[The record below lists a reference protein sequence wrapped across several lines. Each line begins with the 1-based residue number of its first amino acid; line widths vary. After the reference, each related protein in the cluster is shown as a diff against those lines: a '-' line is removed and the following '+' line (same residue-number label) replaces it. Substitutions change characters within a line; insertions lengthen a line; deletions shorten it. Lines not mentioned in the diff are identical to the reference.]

1 MTTDRSSQMSL
12 SAGMRLGTYEII
24 EAIGAGGM
32 GEVYRAR
39 DTRLHRDVAVKVLPD
54 MFAAEPERVS
64 RFEREARALASLNH
78 PHIAQ
83 IHGLEQSGGSLAL
96 IMELVDGEDL
106 VHSIARGP
114 LPVRESIRIG
124 TQIAAALEAAHG
136 TGIIHR
142 DLKPANIRINRSGAV
157 KVLDFGLAKALDPI
171 GGPGGAAASAPTIT
185 TASTRLGAVLGTAA
199 YMAPEQAKGIAVDRR
214 ADVWAFGCVLY
225 EILTGRSPFPGATVT
240 ETIAAVLER
249 EPDWSA
255 LPAQT
260 PAALRR
266 LLRRCLQKDPHQRL
280 HDIADARIE
289 LEEIGDAPEAS
300 ASAAPQRG
308 RQRLAIAAAVTLL
321 ASLAAGLAGWFL
333 RPVPQAAETRLELN
347 TPPTARSSMAISPDG
362 RNLVFPARSGNT
374 YQLWLRSFAS
384 SSARPLPGTEGGSRP
399 FWSPDGRS
407 IAFFADTRLKRMD
420 ITSGSVKVLSS
431 QSAVPLG
438 GTWNRDGTILFADN
452 PGGPIVRVSAEGG
465 KQTPVTR
472 VQAPQQ
478 RGHYN
483 PQFLPDGRHFL
494 FSVSGSPEA
503 QGVYLGE
510 LDKPDTKRL
519 VDAEAMFAITASG
532 HLLFI
537 HDNKLYA
544 QGFDADRAELSGD
557 AVVVDDEHVNGR
569 TMLTASAGGPIAYRT
584 TPPGS
589 AQRQFVWFDRSG
601 RQLDKLVYPETAALG
616 PALSHDGRR
625 IAVFRFLNSNMDIW
639 TYDVNRRAWDR
650 VTFDAGDDIYP
661 LWSPDDSSI
670 IFAGVRNAGPLR
682 LYRKLLSAAPN
693 TEEPLLPPTYQPLAS
708 QTPLDLS
715 RDGRSLL
722 YLNLVPNG
730 GSDIWALPLV
740 GARQPIEV
748 VATDFNESQ
757 AQFSP
762 DGRWMAYQSDK
773 TGRDEIYLRPFPGPG
788 AESRVSPEGGIQPR
802 WNSKGTEL
810 FYIAADDR
818 LMAVP
823 IRMSSDNKTV
833 DPGVPVGLFTTN
845 VGSAV
850 MLKYRQQYMVS
861 NDGQSFVMN
870 SAIEGGDAS
879 PITVILNWK
888 PPR

>member
-1 MTTDRSSQMSL
+1 MTANRSSQMPL
-12 SAGMRLGTYEII
+12 SAGTRLGAYEITG
-24 EAIGAGGM
+24 AIGAGGM

-54 MFAAEPERVS
+54 ILAADPERVS
-64 RFEREARALASLNH
+64 RFEREARALAALNH
-78 PHIAQ
+78 QHIAQ
-83 IHGLEQSGGSLAL
+83 IHGLEQSGSTLAL

-106 VHSIARGP
+106 AAVIARGP
-114 LPVRESIRIG
+114 LPVRESIVIA

-142 DLKPANIRINRSGAV
+142 DLKPANIRISRSGAV
-157 KVLDFGLAKALDPI
+157 KVLDFGLAKALDPV
-171 GGPGGAAASAPTIT
+171 GGPGGAGASAPTIT

-199 YMAPEQAKGIAVDRR
+199 YMAPEQAKGIAVDKR

-225 EILTGRSPFPGATVT
+225 EMLTGRAPFPGATLT

-249 EPDWSA
+249 EPTWAA

-260 PAALRR
+260 PAALRV
-266 LLRRCLQKDPHQRL
+266 LLRRCLQKDAHRRL

-289 LEEIGDAPEAS
+289 LEEISTDSPEAG
-300 ASAAPQRG
+300 AKPEPQSRPRG
-308 RQRLAIAAAVTLL
+308 AAIAAAVTLL
-321 ASLAAGLAGWFL
+321 ASLATGLAGWFL
-333 RPVPQAAETRLELN
+333 RPVPQAAETRFELN
-347 TPPTARSSMAISPDG
+347 TPPTGRASLAISPDG
-362 RNLVFPARSGNT
+362 RTLAFVARSGNQ
-374 YQLWLRSFAS
+374 YQLWLRSLAS
-384 SSARPLPGTEGGSRP
+384 SSARPLPGTEGGTRP

-420 ITSGSVKVLSS
+420 ITGGSVKILTS

-452 PGGPIVRVSAEGG
+452 PGGPILRMSADGG
-465 KQTPVTR
+465 EQTAATR

-478 RGHYN
+478 RGHHY

-494 FSVSGSPEA
+494 FFVTGEA
-503 QGVYLGE
+503 RGVYVGE
-510 LDKPDTKRL
+510 LGKLDTKRL
-519 VDAEAMFAITASG
+519 VDADTAPALAASG

-537 HDNKLYA
+537 RNDKLYA
-544 QGFDADRAELSGD
+544 QRLDVDHGELTGD
-557 AVVVDDEHVNGR
+557 AVVVDDEHVNAR
-569 TMLTASAGGPIAYRT
+569 TTLTASAGGPIAYRT
-584 TPPGS
+584 VPPGS

-601 RQLDKLVYPETAALG
+601 QQIDKVIYPDGAALG

-625 IAVFRFLNSNMDIW
+625 IAVYRYVGDNMDIW
-639 TYDVNRRAWDR
+639 TYDISRRAWDR
-650 VTFDAGDDIYP
+650 VTFDSGDDIYP
-661 LWSPDDSSI
+661 LWSPDDRSI

-693 TEEPLLPPTYQPLAS
+693 TEELLLPSSDQPQAS

-715 RDGRSLL
+715 ADGRYLL
-722 YLNLVPNG
+722 YSNLIPTR
-730 GSDIWALPLV
+730 SPDIQALPLD
-740 GARQPIEV
+740 GERKPFEV
-748 VATDFNESQ
+748 VRTDFNEGQ

-788 AESRVSPEGGIQPR
+788 NEWRVSPEGGIQPR
-802 WNSKGTEL
+802 WNTSTEL
-810 FYIAADDR
+810 LYIAADDR

-823 IRMSSDNKTV
+823 IRFSSDNKTV
-833 DPGVPVGLFTTN
+833 DPGAPLGLFTTD
-845 VGSAV
+845 VGSTAT
-850 MLKYRQQYMVS
+850 LKYRQQYMVAK
-861 NDGQSFVMN
+861 DGQSFVMN
-870 SAIEGGDAS
+870 SVIESGNAS